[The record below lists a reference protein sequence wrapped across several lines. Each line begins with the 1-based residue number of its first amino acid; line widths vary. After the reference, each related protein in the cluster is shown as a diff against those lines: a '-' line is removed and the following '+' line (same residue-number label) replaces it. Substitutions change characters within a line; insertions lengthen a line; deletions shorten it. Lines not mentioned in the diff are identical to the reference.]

1 MSRLS
6 RVALAFAMCC
16 AGVVT
21 RGDVM
26 SVTVWRGESRSV
38 FVSDEYP
45 EIGGEAPGVTIR
57 RGTLLPVR
65 YNTSIKSLE
74 YKFKADRAVY
84 NSKAAGLHFATIT
97 AAPDA
102 KAGEYDFG

>member
-1 MSRLS
+1 
-6 RVALAFAMCC
+6 
-16 AGVVT
+16 
-21 RGDVM
+21 M

-45 EIGGEAPGVTIR
+45 EIGGEATGVTIR

-65 YNTSIKSLE
+65 YNTSTKSLE
-74 YKFKADRAVY
+74 YKFTADRAVY
-84 NSKAAGLHFATIT
+84 GSKAAGLHFATIT

-102 KAGEYDFG
+102 KAGEYDFGQLKAGGR